1 MSDIVIVGWPR
12 KTGFLDKIFGEN
24 VDSIINNVDKSLFI
38 CRFGRPF
45 IEEKRLVFICPPF
58 SERGVGFQL
67 LLQKIC
73 RLSQELSIPI
83 VIYAEYKSHQT
94 ITQIA
99 ANLKLS
105 AKLGF
110 KSILNW
116 EDFESISDEI
126 KSTDLI
132 AFNLS
137 RKGSVSYQSIFDKLP
152 QKFEKSF
159 PENNLILVY
168 PQDDNKVTSMDAYE
182 DFSATPLTK
191 SIEAI
196 EQIGRGLGSIL
207 KKGQ

>member
-1 MSDIVIVGWPR
+1 
-12 KTGFLDKIFGEN
+12 
-24 VDSIINNVDKSLFI
+24 
-38 CRFGRPF
+38 
-45 IEEKRLVFICPPF
+45 
-58 SERGVGFQL
+58 
-67 LLQKIC
+67 
-73 RLSQELSIPI
+73 
-83 VIYAEYKSHQT
+83 
-94 ITQIA
+94 
-99 ANLKLS
+99 
-105 AKLGF
+105 
-110 KSILNW
+110 LNW